1 MQFHAGRLIDHVHI
15 NVADLDKAA
24 AFYSAVLEALE
35 LPPGNRSSHAFQV
48 DELYVSPPGP
58 GRQISKV
65 HLAFQARDEAM
76 VQRFYEAA
84 LKAGGTDNGGPGER
98 KYHPGYYAAFVFD
111 PDGNNIEAVTH
122 GKEKRSAPSVVRE
135 PA

>member
-24 AFYSAVLEALE
+24 TFYSAVLEALE
-35 LPPGNRSSHAFQV
+35 LPPGNRMSYGFQF
-48 DELYVSPPGP
+48 DELFISLPEPGQ
-58 GRQISKV
+58 QISKV

-76 VQRFYEAA
+76 VKRFHEAA

-98 KYHPGYYAAFVFD
+98 PYHPGYYAAFVFD
-111 PDGNNIEAVTH
+111 PDGNNIEAVIH
-122 GKEKRSAPSVVRE
+122 GMEKRSAPSVIRE
-135 PA
+135 PV

>member
-15 NVADLDKAA
+15 NVADLDKSA
-24 AFYSAVLEALE
+24 AFYSAVLEALD
-35 LPPGNRSSHAFQV
+35 LPPGNRTPYSFQA
-48 DELYVSPPGP
+48 DELYISLPGP
-58 GRQISKV
+58 GQAISRI

-76 VQRFYEAA
+76 VQRFHEAA

-98 KYHPGYYAAFVFD
+98 RYHPGYYAAYVLD

-122 GKEKRSAPSVVRE
+122 GREKRSAASIIRE